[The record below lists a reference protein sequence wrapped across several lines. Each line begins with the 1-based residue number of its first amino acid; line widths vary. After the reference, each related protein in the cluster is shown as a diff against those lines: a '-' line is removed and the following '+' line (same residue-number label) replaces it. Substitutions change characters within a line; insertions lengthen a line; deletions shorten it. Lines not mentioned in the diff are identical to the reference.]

1 MTATSSSRLSVPNE
15 LTMGDYYRGGTSNDM
30 MARSTNDL
38 LNYTSASS
46 STNGSSSDMPEKLKF
61 HRATLPSITTTQS
74 ENNSD
79 DAKSLS
85 PDRSPTD
92 HNFLCPD
99 DNGGVYGAGPAH
111 SAFKKSSVRRAASFT
126 FSPKPSS
133 SKNSLR
139 TLNGEEREKKRFLGP
154 ISRTLSYFRSKM
166 DLALSTS
173 SLYPSRE
180 DVRQWEK
187 SFDSLLNNKFGCAL
201 FRQFLKK
208 EFSDENMDFW
218 LECEEFKKMKDGK
231 KSTTQKAIEIYS
243 EFVAEHSPKEVNL
256 DSDTRAATRAAVE
269 GGCKPDTFDLA
280 QNRVEQLMSK
290 DSYRRFLRDR
300 LFLDLLE
307 SYDDKDDKAST
318 SKD

>member
-1 MTATSSSRLSVPNE
+1 MSDEEDVDTLEEQSKTDDKPQR
-15 LTMGDYYRGGTSNDM
+15 RGSFIRRTWNS
-30 MARSTNDL
+30 
-38 LNYTSASS
+38 TSAKVRGRSL
-46 STNGSSSDMPEKLKF
+46 TCVEERDEC
-61 HRATLPSITTTQS
+61 RR

-85 PDRSPTD
+85 PDRSPND

-99 DNGGVYGAGPAH
+99 DNGGVYGAGPTH
-111 SAFKKSSVRRAASFT
+111 SAIKKTNVRRAASFT
-126 FSPKPSS
+126 FSPKQSSS
-133 SKNSLR
+133 SKSSLR
-139 TLNGEEREKKRFLGP
+139 EEKKRFLGP
-154 ISRTLSYFRSKM
+154 ISRTLSYLRSKM

-243 EFVAEHSPKEVNL
+243 EFVAEHAPKEVNL

-269 GGCKPDTFDLA
+269 AGCKPDTFALA

-307 SYDDKDDKAST
+307 SYDTGDNGPST
-318 SKD
+318 SSARN

>member
-1 MTATSSSRLSVPNE
+1 MH
-15 LTMGDYYRGGTSNDM
+15 
-30 MARSTNDL
+30 RSPSAPSTPTPSPGITDVSFDDLFL
-38 LNYTSASS
+38 LNRPTPNRPPPSRRF
-46 STNGSSSDMPEKLKF
+46 TVTPFDIIGFKRRLVQ
-61 HRATLPSITTTQS
+61 HRPC
-74 ENNSD
+74 
-79 DAKSLS
+79 
-85 PDRSPTD
+85 R
-92 HNFLCPD
+92 
-99 DNGGVYGAGPAH
+99 
-111 SAFKKSSVRRAASFT
+111 
-126 FSPKPSS
+126 
-133 SKNSLR
+133 
-139 TLNGEEREKKRFLGP
+139 GP
-154 ISRTLSYFRSKM
+154 ISRTLSYLRSKM

-243 EFVAEHSPKEVNL
+243 EFVAEHAPKEVNL

-269 GGCKPDTFDLA
+269 AGCKPDTFALA

-307 SYDDKDDKAST
+307 SYDTGDNGPST
-318 SKD
+318 SSARN

>member
-1 MTATSSSRLSVPNE
+1 MDIRRKISTPVPPVSVSK
-15 LTMGDYYRGGTSNDM
+15 RFIHKW
-30 MARSTNDL
+30 A
-38 LNYTSASS
+38 
-46 STNGSSSDMPEKLKF
+46 
-61 HRATLPSITTTQS
+61 
-74 ENNSD
+74 
-79 DAKSLS
+79 
-85 PDRSPTD
+85 
-92 HNFLCPD
+92 
-99 DNGGVYGAGPAH
+99 
-111 SAFKKSSVRRAASFT
+111 SVREMESLGISPPSFT
-126 FSPKPSS
+126 PIVSS
-133 SKNSLR
+133 HS
-139 TLNGEEREKKRFLGP
+139 GP
-154 ISRTLSYFRSKM
+154 ISRTLSYLRSKM

-243 EFVAEHSPKEVNL
+243 EFVAEHAPKEVNL

-269 GGCKPDTFDLA
+269 AGCKPDTFALA

-307 SYDDKDDKAST
+307 SYDTGDNGPST
-318 SKD
+318 SSARN